1 MGLIE
6 IEGMEFYA
14 YHGHFKE
21 EQIVGSR
28 FLVNVAIET
37 NIEDA
42 SKSDKLADTINYQS
56 VYQLIKEEMEIK
68 SHLLE
73 HIAGRLIDRI
83 YANFSNLS
91 KVKVKIS
98 KMNPTMGGQIEKV
111 SVTIER

>member
-6 IEGMEFYA
+6 IEGIEFYS

-28 FLVNVAIET
+28 FLVNIAIET
-37 NIEDA
+37 DLEKA

-56 VYQLIKEEMEIK
+56 VYQLIKEEMETN
-68 SHLLE
+68 SRLLE
-73 HIAGRLIDRI
+73 HVAGRIIDRT
-83 YANFSNLS
+83 YLTFTNLI
-91 KVKVKIS
+91 KVRVKVSKI
-98 KMNPTMGGQIEKV
+98 NPTMGGQIEKV

>member
-28 FLVNVAIET
+28 FVVNVSIET
-37 NIEDA
+37 DIEKA
-42 SKSDKLADTINYQS
+42 SKSDNLVDTINYQS
-56 VYQLIKEEMEIK
+56 VYQLIQKEMETK

-73 HIAGRLIDRI
+73 HIAGRIIDRI
-83 YANFSNLS
+83 YDNYTNLS
-91 KVKVKIS
+91 KVMVKIS
-98 KMNPTMGGQIEKV
+98 KINPTMGGQIEKV
-111 SVTIER
+111 SVTIEK

>member
-42 SKSDKLADTINYQS
+42 SISDRLADTVNYQS
-56 VYQLIKEEMEIK
+56 VYQLIKEEMETK

-73 HIAGRLIDRI
+73 HVAGRIIDRI
-83 YANFSNLS
+83 CGNYTNLLN
-91 KVKVKIS
+91 VKVKIS
-98 KMNPTMGGQIEKV
+98 KINPTMGGQIDKV

>member
-6 IEGMEFYA
+6 IEGIEFYS

-28 FLVNVAIET
+28 FLVNIAIET
-37 NIEDA
+37 DLEKA

-56 VYQLIKEEMEIK
+56 VYQLIKEEMDTN
-68 SHLLE
+68 SRLLE
-73 HIAGRLIDRI
+73 HVAGRIIDRT
-83 YANFSNLS
+83 YRTFTNLI
-91 KVKVKIS
+91 KVRVKVSKI
-98 KMNPTMGGQIEKV
+98 NPTMGGQIEKV

>member
-21 EQIVGSR
+21 ERIVGSS
-28 FLVNVAIET
+28 FIVNVTIET
-37 NIEDA
+37 DLEKA

-56 VYQLIKEEMEIK
+56 VYQLIKEEMDTK

-73 HIAGRLIDRI
+73 NVADRI
-83 YANFSNLS
+83 INRLYNSYSNLM
-91 KVKVKIS
+91 KVRVKIS
-98 KMNPTMGGQIEKV
+98 KMNPTMGGQIDKV
-111 SVTIER
+111 SVTIEK

>member
-28 FLVNVAIET
+28 FLVDVAIET
-37 NIEDA
+37 NIENA

-56 VYQLIKEEMEIK
+56 VYQLIKEEMETK

-73 HIAGRLIDRI
+73 HVAGRIINRI
-83 YANFSNLS
+83 YGNYINLL

-98 KMNPTMGGQIEKV
+98 KMNPTMGGQIDKV
-111 SVTIER
+111 SVTLER

>member
-21 EQIVGSR
+21 ERIVGSR
-28 FLVNVAIET
+28 FLVNIAIET
-37 NIEDA
+37 NVEKA

-56 VYQLIKEEMEIK
+56 VYQLIKEEMETK

-73 HIAGRLIDRI
+73 NVAGRIIDHI
-83 YANFSNLS
+83 YRNFANLHN
-91 KVKVKIS
+91 VRVKIS
-98 KMNPTMGGQIEKV
+98 KINPTMRGQIEKV
-111 SVTIER
+111 SVTLER